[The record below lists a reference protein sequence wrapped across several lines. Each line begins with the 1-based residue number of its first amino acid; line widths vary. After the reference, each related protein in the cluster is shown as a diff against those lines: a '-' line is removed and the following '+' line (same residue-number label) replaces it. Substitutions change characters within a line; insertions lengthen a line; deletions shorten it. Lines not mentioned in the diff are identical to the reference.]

1 MGMDRFLAV
10 RCEAAEDD
18 AAEQDAAKDD
28 AAEHDAADGGVD
40 GLPISTNTYP
50 WRTHAQRNREGD
62 GYRPV
67 SRQTMQAIRDSGLT
81 AFEPILDTP
90 DQLVGMAEKMAECSL
105 SMPTIYVNSV
115 LHDANRVDAS
125 IDNVLA
131 TAAAAHDL
139 GARICVTNPSPIR
152 WGGDEN
158 KDDAQLRLQAKSL
171 DRLGGGLAD
180 LGVTLAY
187 HNHDAEFRQGGREF
201 HHMLTATDP
210 DVVKLCLDS
219 HWIFR
224 GCGDSE
230 LAVMDA
236 IAHYGSRTVE
246 LHLRQ
251 STEGIY
257 DEKFSLQ
264 GDLNYVAITT
274 MLASLGV
281 RPIMVLE
288 QAVEEG
294 SPQTLDPIA
303 AHRASVLPAQTLKRQ
318 FSGG

>member
-1 MGMDRFLAV
+1 MAGFGWGAALQRSC
-10 RCEAAEDD
+10 RAAE
-18 AAEQDAAKDD
+18 AES
-28 AAEHDAADGGVD
+28 G

-50 WRTHAQRNREGD
+50 WRTHARRSNEGD
-62 GYRPV
+62 RYSPT
-67 SRQTMQAIRDSGLT
+67 SLETMRAIRDANLT
-81 AFEPILDTP
+81 AFEPIVDSP
-90 DQLVGMAEKMAECSL
+90 QQLVGMAEKMAECSL

-115 LHDANRVDAS
+115 LHDAGRVDAS
-125 IDNVLA
+125 IENVLE

-139 GARICVTNPSPIR
+139 GTRICVTNPSPIR
-152 WGGDEN
+152 WGGDED
-158 KDDAQLRLQAKSL
+158 KDDDQLRLQAKSL
-171 DRLGGGLAD
+171 DRLGEGLAN

-187 HNHDAEFRQGGREF
+187 HNHDAELRQGGREF

-210 DVVKLCLDS
+210 DVVKLCFDS

-236 IAHYGSRTVE
+236 IAHYGPRTVE

-264 GDLNYVAITT
+264 GDLNYVAIAAS
-274 MLASLGV
+274 LASV
-281 RPIMVLE
+281 ADNPIMVLE
-288 QAVEEG
+288 QAVEPG
-294 SPQTLDPIA
+294 TPQTLAAVA
-303 AHRASVLPAQTLKRQ
+303 AHRASVLPAETLRRQ
-318 FSGG
+318 FNGG